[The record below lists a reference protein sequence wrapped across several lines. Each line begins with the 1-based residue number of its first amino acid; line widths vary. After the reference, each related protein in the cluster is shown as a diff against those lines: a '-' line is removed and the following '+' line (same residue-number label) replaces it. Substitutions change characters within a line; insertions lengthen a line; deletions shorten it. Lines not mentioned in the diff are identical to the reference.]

1 MHQAPIN
8 QIMRLGPALAWQGEV
23 VSSLCNV
30 SRHLKQGNAAMTDGH
45 RPNVD
50 FLPPELA
57 GVE

>member
-8 QIMRLGPALAWQGEV
+8 EIMRLGPALAWQGEV
-23 VSSLCNV
+23 VSSLCNA
-30 SRHLKQGNAAMTDGH
+30 SLATLSKAMTDGH

>member
-8 QIMRLGPALAWQGEV
+8 QILRLGPALAWQGEV
-23 VSSLCNV
+23 VSSLCNA
-30 SRHLKQGNAAMTDGH
+30 SLATLSKAMTDGH

-50 FLPPELA
+50 CLPPELA